1 MALLTD
7 GLNLGALPLP
17 PVKATGAEQG
27 AEGEPGKGQGADE
40 AVSAVEAESGSLAAR
55 LAGMT
60 ITEIEKAIASG
71 EFTAQEAADTE
82 ATFDEPRVGVL
93 ALATN

>member
-7 GLNLGALPLP
+7 GLNLGARVG
-17 PVKATGAEQG
+17 VKNADPTGSKDSD
-27 AEGEPGKGQGADE
+27 EGRGPNEAGSAGEAD
-40 AVSAVEAESGSLAAR
+40 SGPLAAR

-60 ITEIEKAIASG
+60 ITEIEKAIESG

-82 ATFDEPRVGVL
+82 ATRDEPRVGVL